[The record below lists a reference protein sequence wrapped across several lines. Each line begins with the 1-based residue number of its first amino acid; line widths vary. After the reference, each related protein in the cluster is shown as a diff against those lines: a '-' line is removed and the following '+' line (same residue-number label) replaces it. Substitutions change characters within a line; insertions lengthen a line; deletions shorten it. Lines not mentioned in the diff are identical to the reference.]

1 MPKLREDTID
11 ARIFTRQRGG
21 TRPRYYA
28 DFRDFSDHGGSQE
41 SLCPPGD
48 RYATTDR
55 EVARELAEARLEALT
70 EQVALLPRRTRAT
83 DRALGNVIRHHLRM
97 KAASGEGTEQWL
109 GNVEVHLTA
118 AADYF
123 GDDQDITLVQPADV
137 QEYAVWLG
145 EQPNGRGGT
154 LSSGSVV
161 QYLNSLSNLYRRA
174 ISMGVLRENLIRQ
187 RNTHV
192 SG

>member
-1 MPKLREDTID
+1 M
-11 ARIFTRQRGG
+11 RGPSSGSG
-21 TRPRYYA
+21 TY
-28 DFRDFSDHGGSQE
+28 
-41 SLCPPGD
+41 
-48 RYATTDR
+48 
-55 EVARELAEARLEALT
+55 
-70 EQVALLPRRTRAT
+70 
-83 DRALGNVIRHHLRM
+83 
-97 KAASGEGTEQWL
+97 
-109 GNVEVHLTA
+109 EVHLTA

-123 GDDQDITLVQPADV
+123 GDDQDIALVQPADV